1 MIETTATIETAR
13 TLAQEFA
20 TRAADA
26 DRQGILP
33 CEDVQAMRDA
43 GFFALSV
50 PSEHGGPGLSLGDCV
65 AALLELAQGSTSS
78 ALVAVMPLHVFG
90 HAREIRQWPDAMFAQ
105 LCHHAVYQGALL
117 NNVASEPQLGSPSR
131 GGAFQTH
138 ATPHPQGD
146 GWVVNGHKTWTTGGR
161 YITHMLVRLQVED
174 EPGLMLVRQDTP
186 GVTWKETWRD
196 VLSLRASDSHDVFFT
211 QVEVPPEHLLERG
224 AKGGAVLP
232 NAWFPLLLGA
242 TYLGA
247 ALAARQSLIQFA
259 LERVPTALGKPIATL
274 PKIQRQI
281 GEIDMALQAAQAL
294 LLEVAE
300 LWTGNPETCGALYPR
315 VAAAKHYAVE
325 VAQNVTDK
333 ALRVAGGQSIT
344 AALPLERYFRDV
356 RAGFM
361 QPPSGD
367 TALEIVGRGALGL

>member
-20 TRAADA
+20 TRAAEA
-26 DRQGILP
+26 DRQGVLP
-33 CEDVQAMRDA
+33 REDVQAMRDA
-43 GFFALSV
+43 GFFALSA
-50 PSEHGGPGLSLGDCV
+50 PTEYGGPGLSLGACV

-90 HAREIRQWPDAMFAQ
+90 YAREIRQWPEAMFAQ
-105 LCHHAVYQGALL
+105 LCRDAVHEGALL

-138 ATPHPQGD
+138 ATPQPQGD

-161 YITHMLVRLQVED
+161 HITHMLVRLQVED
-174 EPGLMLVRQDTP
+174 DPGLILVPQDTP

-224 AKGGAVLP
+224 ATRGPVLP

-247 ALAARQSLIQFA
+247 ALAARQVVDSICPGACADRFRESQSRHCRRSNGRSA
-259 LERVPTALGKPIATL
+259 KSMWRYKRRRRYCWKSPS
-274 PKIQRQI
+274 
-281 GEIDMALQAAQAL
+281 
-294 LLEVAE
+294 
-300 LWTGNPETCGALYPR
+300 CGAAIRRR
-315 VAAAKHYAVE
+315 VAPC
-325 VAQNVTDK
+325 
-333 ALRVAGGQSIT
+333 I
-344 AALPLERYFRDV
+344 
-356 RAGFM
+356 
-361 QPPSGD
+361 
-367 TALEIVGRGALGL
+367 RGSQRRNIMPWRWRRR